1 MLLTEYNEEEIMERE
16 RQKARKE
23 AAKQERERIVTRMLK
38 KGGMS
43 VSYIS
48 KMTDMPEE
56 AVLHLAET
64 LGIVL

>member
-1 MLLTEYNEEEIMERE
+1 MLLTEYNEEKVMEKE
-16 RQKARKE
+16 RQEGQKE
-23 AAKQERERIVTRMLK
+23 GVKQERERIATKMLK
-38 KGGMS
+38 EGGVS